1 MKMAIGPVE
10 YMIVAFPGN
19 QFKGEIAPAL
29 QDLVDSGTI
38 RILDLAMVV
47 KDADGNVVGM
57 EVEKSNSEVF
67 QALDALAADRGG
79 LVTESDLV
87 RVGEAL
93 EPNSSA
99 ALLVWEDLWATR
111 FADAARRA
119 GGILLDIQRVPREV
133 VEEAIIWN
141 EEHKAEIAAAEAAA
155 V

>member
-1 MKMAIGPVE
+1 MAIGPVE
-10 YMIVAFPGN
+10 YMVVAFPGN

-47 KDADGNVVGM
+47 KDAEGNVVGM
-57 EVEKSNSEVF
+57 EVEKSDSRVF

-87 RVGEAL
+87 KVGESL

-99 ALLVWEDLWATR
+99 ALLVWEDLWASR
-111 FADAARRA
+111 FVNAVLGA
-119 GGILLDIQRVPREV
+119 GGVLIDAQRVPREV

-141 EEHKAEIAAAEAAA
+141 DEHKAEIEAAEAAA